1 MKRKLSLAV
10 IAMSLLTLT
19 TSCLKD
25 GINDFE
31 GLRHPLQ
38 LQGSFDPHLG
48 IPIGSASITVGDLL
62 GMFQET
68 SGYIQLDPTTGVATV
83 TYDTSFT
90 NTYEFGNKKAK
101 TTPNRRKAD
110 NGFHQ
115 MVEGEVDFDIF
126 SNLQQLPSNFKVDNL
141 FVTLFAD
148 VVAHCSEQTESL
160 LQDYDVKV
168 FLDQIQLSAS
178 NHNGQ
183 QYVLPMEED
192 TVMVNNLIAGDR
204 VMIIDQANIAEV
216 INIKP
221 TKIHYQARLNIDLG
235 SQFWAS
241 DISQFVLDSLE
252 ISSIDLTSN
261 IAAHFPLTV
270 YFDDANF
277 LTEMDIALG
286 EQEILDNLVMDSSE
300 LVLELENSLPLQIL
314 LGAKLLDVNNNEL
327 GTLFNDPYV
336 TIGGAQIGFNSTVG
350 NYVVTG
356 ATKSVIRIPV
366 NSSNIEALTKASKIS
381 LDTHLATASDP
392 TGTEPQPMVSI
403 LGSDALRVRLYAQL
417 HPTVNV
423 AIPLSSK

>member
-10 IAMSLLTLT
+10 IAVSLLTLT

-25 GINDFE
+25 GIYDFE
-31 GLRHPLQ
+31 GPFHPLQ

-48 IPIGSASITVGDLL
+48 LPIGSAEITVGNLL

-83 TYDTSFT
+83 TYDTAFT
-90 NTYEFGNKKAK
+90 TTYEFGNKKSNSAK
-101 TTPNRRKAD
+101 SRRKD
-110 NGFHQ
+110 ENGFHQ

-148 VVAHCSEQTESL
+148 IVAHCTSQTESL
-160 LQDYDVKV
+160 LQDYGVKV
-168 FLDQIQLSAS
+168 YMDQIQLSAS
-178 NHNGQ
+178 NNNGQ
-183 QYVLPMEED
+183 TYELPMEED
-192 TVMVNNLIAGDR
+192 TVLVNNLIAGDR
-204 VMIIDQANIAEV
+204 VMIIDNANIAEI

-221 TKIHYQARLNIDLG
+221 TKIRYQARLNIDLG

-261 IAAHFPLTV
+261 ISAKFPLTV

-277 LTEMDIALG
+277 STDLEIALG

-314 LGAKLLDVNNNEL
+314 LGAKLLDANNNEL

-336 TIGGAQIGFNSTVG
+336 TIGGAQIGYNSAIG

-356 ATKSVIRIPV
+356 PTKSVIRIPV
-366 NSSNIEALTKASKIS
+366 NSSNIESIMKASKIS
-381 LDTHLATASDP
+381 LDTHIATASDP
-392 TGTEPQPMVSI
+392 TGNESRPLVSI
-403 LGSDALRVRLYAQL
+403 LGSDALHVRLYAQL
-417 HPTVNV
+417 HPTVNIS
-423 AIPLSSK
+423 IPLSSK